1 MSVATKIYKAFESE
15 PAKAEAILEALDAY
29 MERREAVTK
38 AQFEKETW
46 EIRSDIEKVR
56 AEIEKVRAEVEKVR
70 ADVQIQ
76 IEKVRAD
83 LSTGIEKVR
92 ADLHQAINRQV
103 IWIIVAISVMIG
115 ILKGLDILLK

>member
-29 MERREAVTK
+29 MERRETVTK

-56 AEIEKVRAEVEKVR
+56 AELRTEIEKVRAEVEKVR
-70 ADVQIQ
+70 AD
-76 IEKVRAD
+76 
-83 LSTGIEKVR
+83 LSRDIEKVR

-115 ILKGLDILLK
+115 ILKSLDILLK

>member
-70 ADVQIQ
+70 AD
-76 IEKVRAD
+76 
-83 LSTGIEKVR
+83 
-92 ADLHQAINRQV
+92 LHQAINRQV

-115 ILKGLDILLK
+115 ILKSLDILLK